1 MKEKIKFI
9 YIGILV
15 GIIAF
20 PTITLGG
27 SFVSSLIVGKTPAE
41 AVQILA
47 EQIDSLIGKVDVLET
62 KQVDQAQIT
71 QGIQEQLEKEKA
83 CRKAEEFFNQ
93 AEYVYSQGSNRII
106 TALTVNDFIFQTQR
120 MLQEYQQLAEKQN
133 ILCPEGV
140 KKHTGGIVEE
150 EDQDPCEGV
159 GDMNKEVL
167 EQQAKLIQ
175 LQELNTEYLLVKSE
189 CEE

>member
-9 YIGILV
+9 YIGILI

-27 SFVSSLIVGKTPAE
+27 SLVSSLIAGKTPTE

-47 EQIDSLIGKVDVLET
+47 EQIDFLIGKVDVLET
-62 KQVDQAQIT
+62 KQVGQEQIN
-71 QGIQEQLEKEKA
+71 QEIQEQLRKEKA
-83 CRKAEEFFNQ
+83 CRKAEEFLNQ
-93 AEYVYSQGSNRII
+93 AEYIYSQGSHGMI
-106 TALTVNDFIFQTQR
+106 TALMVDDFIFQTQK

-133 ILCPEGV
+133 ILCPEGI

-150 EDQDPCEGV
+150 EEQDPCEGV
-159 GDMNKEVL
+159 RDMNKAVL